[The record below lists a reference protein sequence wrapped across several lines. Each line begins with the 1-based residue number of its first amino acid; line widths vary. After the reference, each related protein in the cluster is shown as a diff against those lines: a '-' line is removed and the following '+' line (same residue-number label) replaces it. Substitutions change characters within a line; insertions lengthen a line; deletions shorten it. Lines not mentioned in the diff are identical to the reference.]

1 MRLYADNRL
10 IGALFV
16 IFANNSVNFWL
27 LKKKILRNF
36 FKKRVK
42 ELPKNNFRQENI
54 IDFLNIIV

>member
-1 MRLYADNRL
+1 MRLYADNRP

-16 IFANNSVNFWL
+16 IFANNMVNFWI
-27 LKKKILRNF
+27 LKRKILRDF

-42 ELPKNNFRQENI
+42 ELSKNKFRQENI

>member
-1 MRLYADNRL
+1 MRLYADNRP

-16 IFANNSVNFWL
+16 IFAKNMVNFWI
-27 LKKKILRNF
+27 LKRKILRDF

-42 ELPKNNFRQENI
+42 ELSKNKFRQENI